1 MSELRRVTNPDQP
14 VLGKIQEPTTS
25 EDLLPVIVVEA
36 AALAADGLAAIRMQ
50 GYATYEAVEKTFATG
65 AVTFWSRSQQGLWTK
80 GETSGNILRLIAA
93 YTDCDADSLLIDA
106 QPVGP
111 TCHTGARSCFEIPD
125 IGE

>member
-1 MSELRRVTNPDQP
+1 MSELRQITAADQL
-14 VLGKIQEPTTS
+14 VYGKICEPGS
-25 EDLLPVIVVEA
+25 DQKLLPVIVVEA
-36 AALAADGLAAIRMQ
+36 AALATDGLAAIRMQ
-50 GYATYEAVEKTFATG
+50 GYANYEAVEKTFATG

-80 GETSGNILRLIAA
+80 GEASGNTLRLIAA

-111 TCHTGARSCFEIPD
+111 TCHTGARSCFEVAD